1 MKKTLLFLIAFIA
14 IISFGFSQERFVPK
28 PKYTQLFKTIPEL
41 TADSPEWTKLLY
53 SSNPNYL
60 KISEAFHEYYKDNVF
75 EKSTHTQNFKH
86 FSKIIKTQ
94 EYMLEGGSIYI
105 PTVEEKALRD
115 QKTLKSRNIIS
126 TNKLAD
132 TANWTDISPF
142 ETFEV
147 C

>member
-60 KISEAFHEYYKDNVF
+60 KISEAFHEYYKIMF
-75 EKSTHTQNFKH
+75 LK
-86 FSKIIKTQ
+86 
-94 EYMLEGGSIYI
+94 
-105 PTVEEKALRD
+105 KARIH
-115 QKTLKSRNIIS
+115 KTLSIFLK
-126 TNKLAD
+126 
-132 TANWTDISPF
+132 
-142 ETFEV
+142 
-147 C
+147 